1 MVFQPDFFASAD
13 LLCTADEH
21 ERGDRYGD
29 KAVENNKKD
38 CTPEER
44 EYNPLNQFLNF
55 FICLI
60 SCQPELGLPESFFT
74 GIQINFHT
82 TVLLASGSRT
92 VVSYGVSFSQAFY
105 RCYLRWGNSALFQV
119 IGNRIGPL

>member
-1 MVFQPDFFASAD
+1 MIFGSLLADGAASAPAFSRHALLYGILDFHHIETVVLEKPLVFGSHDGYGQVLGHFIQRNPMVFQPDFFASAD

-55 FICLI
+55 FHL
-60 SCQPELGLPESFFT
+60 SD
-74 GIQINFHT
+74 
-82 TVLLASGSRT
+82 
-92 VVSYGVSFSQAFY
+92 
-105 RCYLRWGNSALFQV
+105 
-119 IGNRIGPL
+119 

>member
-55 FICLI
+55 FLL
-60 SCQPELGLPESFFT
+60 S
-74 GIQINFHT
+74 
-82 TVLLASGSRT
+82 VLLPALAWASLII
-92 VVSYGVSFSQAFY
+92 FSLAY
-105 RCYLRWGNSALFQV
+105 K
-119 IGNRIGPL
+119 